1 MVLIIEKV
9 NINLRLLLLMWGG
22 GAHGE
27 ILIFLH
33 QDIIFENK
41 ESLNNFVKTIP
52 SNKNSIVGL
61 YGTSYRKRRKVA
73 QNLYEAETLDEFCIA
88 MDATLWRRL
97 KFNEEICDSWH
108 LYVVELCLKASEQG
122 VMIASGSF
130 DIKHL
135 SSGTV
140 DEKYMNTFKK
150 LLVIYKKKK
159 WIATTCKVMPTNLF
173 VFYLYYSL
181 WKVKKSLFGNLP
193 MVYQIKKL
201 LK

>member
-1 MVLIIEKV
+1 MK
-9 NINLRLLLLMWGG
+9 
-22 GAHGE
+22 A
-27 ILIFLH
+27 
-33 QDIIFENK
+33 
-41 ESLNNFVKTIP
+41 IP

-61 YGTSYRKRRKVA
+61 YGASYRKNRKVA
-73 QNLYEAETLDEFCIA
+73 QNLYEAETLNECCIA

-108 LYVVELCLKASEQG
+108 LYVVELCLRASEQG

-135 SSGTV
+135 SSGRV
-140 DEKYMNTFKK
+140 DQKYMNLFKK
-150 LLVIYKKKK
+150 SLVIYKKKK

-181 WKVKKSLFGNLP
+181 RKVKKSLFGNLP
-193 MVYQIKKL
+193 MVYQIKKF